1 MAARITELVNAV
13 LEAEEGAPPLK
24 CEAVLDLIDL
34 GGSKGGSEVPSPPA
48 RL

>member
-1 MAARITELVNAV
+1 MAARITERVNAV
-13 LEAEEGAPPLK
+13 LEAEERAPPLS

-34 GGSKGGSEVPSPPA
+34 GGSKGGSEVLSPTA